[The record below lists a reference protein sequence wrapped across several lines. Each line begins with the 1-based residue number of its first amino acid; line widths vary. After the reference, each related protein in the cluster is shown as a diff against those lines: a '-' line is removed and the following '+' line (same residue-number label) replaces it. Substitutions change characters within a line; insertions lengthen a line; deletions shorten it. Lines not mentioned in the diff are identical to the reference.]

1 MDRTLIL
8 VKPDAFARN
17 LTGEIIARFER
28 KGLRIVAL
36 RHMTMDAQLAE
47 QHYAEHEGKPFFGEL
62 VTFITSGPLVA
73 MVLEGDEAVRAAR
86 QVIGATNPLEATTGS
101 IRGDFAVAVG
111 QNMVHGSDSA
121 ESAEREAKLFFPEPL
136 ILASASPQ
144 RRAILEQAGIAFEV
158 RVSGVEEE
166 TRGDP
171 REVAVENARR
181 KALAV
186 ARPGE
191 LVLGA
196 DTIVVLDGEI
206 LGKPRD
212 EAQARA
218 FLERLSGRT
227 HEVVGGIALV
237 ARRTLTSGVEV
248 TEVDFAPLDRSTLEW
263 YVRSREWEGRA
274 GGYAIQGR
282 GATLIAGI
290 RGDYLNV
297 VGLPLARLLTL
308 HPDLHP
314 ATPISRGS
322 AGGVR

>member
-1 MDRTLIL
+1 M
-8 VKPDAFARN
+8 
-17 LTGEIIARFER
+17 
-28 KGLRIVAL
+28 
-36 RHMTMDAQLAE
+36 
-47 QHYAEHEGKPFFGEL
+47 
-62 VTFITSGPLVA
+62 
-73 MVLEGDEAVRAAR
+73 
-86 QVIGATNPLEATTGS
+86 
-101 IRGDFAVAVG
+101 
-111 QNMVHGSDSA
+111 
-121 ESAEREAKLFFPEPL
+121 
-136 ILASASPQ
+136 
-144 RRAILEQAGIAFEV
+144 

-166 TRGDP
+166 TRGEP

-186 ARPGE
+186 AERGE
-191 LVLGA
+191 VVLGA

-212 EAQARA
+212 ERQAA
-218 FLERLSGRT
+218 EYLARLSGRT
-227 HEVVGGIALV
+227 HEVVGGVALV
-237 ARRTLTSGVEV
+237 GRGEFAEV
-248 TEVDFAPLDRSTLEW
+248 TEVDFAPLDRTTLEW

-274 GGYAIQGR
+274 GGYAIQRR